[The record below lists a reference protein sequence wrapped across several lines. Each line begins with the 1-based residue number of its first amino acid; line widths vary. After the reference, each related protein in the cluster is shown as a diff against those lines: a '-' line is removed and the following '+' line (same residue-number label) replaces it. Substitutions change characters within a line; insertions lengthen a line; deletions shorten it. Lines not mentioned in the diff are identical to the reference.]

1 MGFKAKRKIYK
12 LKFAD
17 EDLAGLEVM
26 ARSVSLGQM
35 LDLSSSEGV
44 GKVDRDDAEQTNG
57 MFDLFVSALVS
68 WNLEEEDEDGNAVP
82 VPPTLSGL
90 RAQDTEFAMSLVNAW
105 AEAISSVSA
114 PLAKPSNSGE
124 TPPEASLPMEAL

>member
-44 GKVDRDDAEQTNG
+44 GKVNKDDAEQTNG
-57 MFDLFVSALVS
+57 MFDLFISALVS
-68 WNLEEEDEDGNAVP
+68 WNLEEENPDGSDSP
-82 VPPTLSGL
+82 VPATLEGL
-90 RAQDTEFAMSLVNAW
+90 RAQDTEFAMALVNAW

-114 PLAKPSNSGE
+114 PLARPSNSGE